1 MPRSPSSLGSSSS
14 GSSEPSTS
22 RVLDDTITLRQVL
35 DEAHVGAELLAVT
48 RVLKRVLSKRRSAV
62 AANAKS
68 DSDEVLKR

>member
-1 MPRSPSSLGSSSS
+1 M
-14 GSSEPSTS
+14 
-22 RVLDDTITLRQVL
+22 LDDTITLRQVL